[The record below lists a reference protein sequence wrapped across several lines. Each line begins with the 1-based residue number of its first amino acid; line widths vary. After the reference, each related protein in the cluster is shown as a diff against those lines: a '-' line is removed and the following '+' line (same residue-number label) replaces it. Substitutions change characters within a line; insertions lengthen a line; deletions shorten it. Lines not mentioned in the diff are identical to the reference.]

1 MNPQVKAHLAQRID
15 GLKAGLRHAFA
26 LGSPDKQL
34 TVEETALLEKV
45 ATTIVSRRM
54 SGPALLFLES
64 AGPMNFLGSQALHFL
79 APILDL
85 ACDARE
91 VELAAHLLER
101 RDAISRLIAMI
112 EAFDS
117 PGTTV
122 PR

>member
-1 MNPQVKAHLAQRID
+1 MNSQIKAHLVQRID
-15 GLKAGLRHAFA
+15 GLKVGLRHAFA
-26 LGSPDKQL
+26 VGSSDKPL
-34 TVEETALLEKV
+34 TAEETALLEKV
-45 ATTIVSRRM
+45 ATTIVRRRM
-54 SGPALLFLES
+54 SGPARLFLES

-101 RDAISRLIAMI
+101 RDAISHLITLIDAL
-112 EAFDS
+112 DS
-117 PGTTV
+117 SGTTI